1 MENSGGEVS
10 CKVARLNLR
19 PAIGREMIA
28 KLPLHPRKFL
38 IWWEGHRFYP
48 WKILSWKLKTVSFL
62 VTQAEPQAAS
72 YAPVQDS
79 GIKARA
85 ALDVAGEE
93 CTGVARVISW
103 GEAREFG
110 MSLLRRSS

>member
-1 MENSGGEVS
+1 MENSGSEVS
-10 CKVARLNLR
+10 CKLAGLNLR

-38 IWWEGHRFYP
+38 IWWKGHCFYP

-62 VTQAEPQAAS
+62 VIQAEPQAAS
-72 YAPVQDS
+72 STPVQDS
-79 GIKARA
+79 KIKARA

-93 CTGVARVISW
+93 CT
-103 GEAREFG
+103 
-110 MSLLRRSS
+110 